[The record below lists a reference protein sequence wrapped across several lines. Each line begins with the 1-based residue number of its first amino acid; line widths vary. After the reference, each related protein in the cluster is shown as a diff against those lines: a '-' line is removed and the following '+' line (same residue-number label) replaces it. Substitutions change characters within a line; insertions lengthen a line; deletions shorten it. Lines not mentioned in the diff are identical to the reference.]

1 MRKYIILF
9 LAFILIPQ
17 LAHSQGK
24 IDTLQI
30 DQLRKIESITEIYS
44 IPHTRYILDHFV
56 FVRKTDLI
64 DPEVQYNKGER
75 ISVESKSLLNRI
87 KPGDTLIVKEVYAL
101 NNESLDTGL
110 IKFPERKF
118 LVE

>member
-1 MRKYIILF
+1 MRKYIELF

-17 LAHSQGK
+17 LAQSQGR
-24 IDTLQI
+24 IDTLRI
-30 DQLRKIESITEIYS
+30 DQLSKIELITEIYN

-75 ISVESKSLLNRI
+75 ISEESKSLLNRI

-110 IKFPERKF
+110 IKLPERKF